1 MVQEEVCSAGVA
13 VIIKFMN
20 VKFKPLRGFPAI
32 VVGAVIFATPSLLY
46 QLWKRFFW

>member
-1 MVQEEVCSAGVA
+1 MVQEEVRGPGVA
-13 VIIKFMN
+13 VIIQVMAI
-20 VKFKPLRGFPAI
+20 KFKPLRGFPAI